1 MISVVVGIILMRD
14 EIDFRLAT
22 ATPTDPLTAKYNGN
36 NVPIH
41 ENDNR
46 SVKINNSNYN
56 FMHRSYLTY
65 YIISQFGS

>member
-1 MISVVVGIILMRD
+1 MISVLVVGLILMRD

-46 SVKINNSNYN
+46 LVKN
-56 FMHRSYLTY
+56 
-65 YIISQFGS
+65 Q